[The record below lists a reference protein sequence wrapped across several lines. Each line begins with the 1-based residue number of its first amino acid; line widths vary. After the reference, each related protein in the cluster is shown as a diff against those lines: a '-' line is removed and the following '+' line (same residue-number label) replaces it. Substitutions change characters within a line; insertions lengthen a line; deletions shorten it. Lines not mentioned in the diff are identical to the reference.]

1 MTSII
6 NGLFAGR
13 AGIASHGAAIAVSG
27 DNISNSNTIGYK
39 ASRAEFEDL
48 MAGEG
53 VIGRQ
58 VGSGSAIGAVATI
71 FEQGTLEFTGRPLDL
86 GISGNGYFVV
96 AKEDQRYF
104 SRAGNFKIDSA
115 GFVTNQ
121 AGLAVLGFP
130 ANGSGA
136 LEPININ
143 TIEQGSISTTL
154 VDIAGNVNASSD
166 LVTTASI
173 PVPGVVIPPTVTYS
187 NLNNF
192 AAYSS
197 VVDVFDTLG
206 EKHTVSLF
214 FYHTDTNE
222 YTVRGYVN
230 NEEVDA
236 AGTLT
241 GYPRLIGEKVLT
253 FGGNGQ
259 RSPLPVVG
267 TPDFTT
273 SITWANAS
281 DLSVIDFTFAPMTQY
296 SAQSNILSISQDGQ
310 GIGSVTNLSV
320 SSSGTISALLS
331 NGQQSV
337 IGTVAMASFSNPEG
351 LTRIGGNLLSLSS
364 ASGEP
369 IYGKAE
375 SGNFGALKSGTVEL
389 STVDI
394 AAEFVKIITL
404 QRGFQASSRIITTI
418 NQLLNEII
426 QLAG

>member
-1 MTSII
+1 MPSII

-13 AGIASHGAAIAVSG
+13 AGISSHGSAIAVSG

-39 ASRAEFEDL
+39 ANRAEFEDL

-58 VGSGSAIGAVATI
+58 VGSGSSVATVSTI

-86 GISGNGYFVV
+86 GIAGTGYFVV

-104 SRAGNFKIDSA
+104 TRAGNFKVDSA

-121 AGLAVLGFP
+121 LGLAILGFP

-143 TIEQGSISTTL
+143 TIKQGTVATTV
-154 VDIAGNVNASSD
+154 VDIAGNIDASSD
-166 LVTTASI
+166 LVNTAVI
-173 PVPGVVIPPTVTYS
+173 PVPGLVVPPTVTYS
-187 NLNNF
+187 DLNSF
-192 AAYSS
+192 AAYST

-206 EKHTVSLF
+206 EKHTISMF

-236 AGTLT
+236 TGTLT
-241 GYPRLIGEKVLT
+241 GYPRLIGEKVIT

-259 RSPLPVVG
+259 RNPLPVVG

-273 SITWANAS
+273 NITWKNQSELS
-281 DLSVIDFTFAPMTQY
+281 DIAVTFSPMTQY

-310 GIGSVTNLSV
+310 GVGAVTTLAV
-320 SSSGTISALLS
+320 SSNGSISALLT
-331 NGQQSV
+331 NGQQTV
-337 IGTVAMASFSNPEG
+337 IGTLAMASFSNPEG
-351 LTRIGGNLLSLSS
+351 LTRLGGNLLSLSS
-364 ASGEP
+364 SSGEP

-375 SGNFGALKSGTVEL
+375 SGNFGSLKSGTVEL

-394 AAEFVKIITL
+394 ASEFVKIITL

-426 QLAG
+426 QLA

>member
-1 MTSII
+1 MPSII

-13 AGIASHGAAIAVSG
+13 AGISSHGSAIAVSG

-39 ASRAEFEDL
+39 VSRAEFEDL

-58 VGSGSAIGAVATI
+58 VGSGASIAAVATI

-86 GISGNGYFVV
+86 GIAGTGYFVV

-104 SRAGNFKIDSA
+104 TRAGNFKVDSA

-121 AGLAVLGFP
+121 SGLAILGFP

-143 TIEQGSISTTL
+143 TIKQGTVATTE
-154 VDIAGNVNASSD
+154 VDIAGNIDASSD
-166 LVTTASI
+166 LVNTAVI
-173 PVPGVVIPPTVTYS
+173 PVPGLVVPPTVTYS
-187 NLNNF
+187 DLNSF
-192 AAYSS
+192 AAYST

-206 EKHTVSLF
+206 EKHTISMF

-236 AGTLT
+236 TGTLT

-259 RSPLPVVG
+259 RIPLPVVG

-273 SITWANAS
+273 NITWKNQSELS
-281 DLSVIDFTFAPMTQY
+281 DIAVTFSPMTQY

-310 GIGSVTNLSV
+310 GIGAVTTLAV
-320 SSSGTISALLS
+320 SSNGSISALLT
-331 NGQQSV
+331 NGQQTV
-337 IGTVAMASFSNPEG
+337 IGTLAMASFSNPEG
-351 LTRIGGNLLSLSS
+351 LTRLGGNLLSLSS
-364 ASGEP
+364 SSGEP

-375 SGNFGALKSGTVEL
+375 SGNFGSLKSGTVEL

-394 AAEFVKIITL
+394 ASEFVRIITL

-418 NQLLNEII
+418 NQLLNDII
-426 QLAG
+426 QLV

>member
-1 MTSII
+1 MASII

-13 AGIASHGAAIAVSG
+13 AGISSHGTAIAVTG

-39 ASRAEFEDL
+39 VSRAEFEDL

-58 VGSGSAIGAVATI
+58 VGSGASIAAVATI

-86 GISGNGYFVV
+86 GIAGTGYFVV

-104 SRAGNFKIDSA
+104 TRAGNFKVDSA

-121 AGLAVLGFP
+121 SGLAILGFP

-143 TIEQGSISTTL
+143 TIKQGTVATTE
-154 VDIAGNVNASSD
+154 VDIAGNIDASSD
-166 LVTTASI
+166 LVNTAVI
-173 PVPGVVIPPTVTYS
+173 PDPGLVIPPTVTYS
-187 NLNNF
+187 DLNSF
-192 AAYSS
+192 AAYST

-206 EKHTVSLF
+206 EKHTISMF

-236 AGTLT
+236 TGTLT

-259 RSPLPVVG
+259 RIPLPVVG

-273 SITWANAS
+273 NITWKNQSELS
-281 DLSVIDFTFAPMTQY
+281 DIAVTFSPMTQY

-310 GIGSVTNLSV
+310 GIGAVTTLAV
-320 SSSGTISALLS
+320 SSNGSISALLT
-331 NGQQSV
+331 NGQQTV
-337 IGTVAMASFSNPEG
+337 IGTLAMASFSNPEG
-351 LTRIGGNLLSLSS
+351 LTRLGGNLLSLSS
-364 ASGEP
+364 SSGEP

-375 SGNFGALKSGTVEL
+375 SGNFGSLKSGTVEL

-394 AAEFVKIITL
+394 ASEFVRIITL

-418 NQLLNEII
+418 NQLLNDII
-426 QLAG
+426 QLV

>member
-1 MTSII
+1 VPSII

-13 AGIASHGAAIAVSG
+13 AGISSHGSAIAVSG

-39 ASRAEFEDL
+39 ANRAEFEDL

-58 VGSGSAIGAVATI
+58 VGSGSSVATVSTI

-86 GISGNGYFVV
+86 GIAGTGYFVV

-104 SRAGNFKIDSA
+104 TRAGNFKVDSA

-121 AGLAVLGFP
+121 LGLAILGFP

-143 TIEQGSISTTL
+143 TIKQGTVATTV
-154 VDIAGNVNASSD
+154 VDIAGNIDASSD
-166 LVTTASI
+166 LVNTAVI
-173 PVPGVVIPPTVTYS
+173 PVPGLVVPPTVTYS
-187 NLNNF
+187 DLNSF
-192 AAYSS
+192 AAYST

-206 EKHTVSLF
+206 EKHTISMF

-236 AGTLT
+236 TGTLT
-241 GYPRLIGEKVLT
+241 GYPRLIGEKVIT

-259 RSPLPVVG
+259 RNPLPVVG

-273 SITWANAS
+273 NITWKNQSELS
-281 DLSVIDFTFAPMTQY
+281 DIAVTFSPMTQY

-310 GIGSVTNLSV
+310 GVGAVTTLAV
-320 SSSGTISALLS
+320 SSNGSISALLT
-331 NGQQSV
+331 NGQQTV
-337 IGTVAMASFSNPEG
+337 IGTLAMASFSNPEG
-351 LTRIGGNLLSLSS
+351 LTRLGGNLLSLSS
-364 ASGEP
+364 SSGEP

-375 SGNFGALKSGTVEL
+375 SGNFGSLKSGTVEL

-394 AAEFVKIITL
+394 ASEFVKIITL

-426 QLAG
+426 QLA

>member
-1 MTSII
+1 MPSII

-13 AGIASHGAAIAVSG
+13 AGISSHGSAIAVSG

-39 ASRAEFEDL
+39 ANRAEFEDL

-58 VGSGSAIGAVATI
+58 VGSGSSVATVSTI

-86 GISGNGYFVV
+86 GIAGTGYFVV

-104 SRAGNFKIDSA
+104 TRAGNFKVDSA

-121 AGLAVLGFP
+121 LGLAILGFP

-143 TIEQGSISTTL
+143 SIKQGTVATTE
-154 VDIAGNVNASSD
+154 VDIAGNIDASSD
-166 LVTTASI
+166 LVNTAVI
-173 PVPGVVIPPTVTYS
+173 PVPGLVVPPTVTYS
-187 NLNNF
+187 DLNSF
-192 AAYSS
+192 AAYST

-206 EKHTVSLF
+206 EKHTISMF

-236 AGTLT
+236 TGTLT
-241 GYPRLIGEKVLT
+241 GYPRLIGEKVIT

-259 RSPLPVVG
+259 RNPLPVVG

-273 SITWANAS
+273 NITWKNQSELS
-281 DLSVIDFTFAPMTQY
+281 DIAVTFSPMTQY

-310 GIGSVTNLSV
+310 GVGAVTTLAV
-320 SSSGTISALLS
+320 SSNGSISALLT
-331 NGQQSV
+331 NGQQTV
-337 IGTVAMASFSNPEG
+337 IGTLAMASFSNPEG
-351 LTRIGGNLLSLSS
+351 LTRLGGNLLSLSS
-364 ASGEP
+364 SSGEP

-375 SGNFGALKSGTVEL
+375 SGNFGSLKSGTVEL

-394 AAEFVKIITL
+394 ASEFVKIITL

-426 QLAG
+426 QLA

>member
-1 MTSII
+1 MPSII

-13 AGIASHGAAIAVSG
+13 AGISSHGSAIAVSG

-39 ASRAEFEDL
+39 ANRAEFEDL

-58 VGSGSAIGAVATI
+58 VGSGSSVATVSTI

-86 GISGNGYFVV
+86 GIAGTGYFVV

-104 SRAGNFKIDSA
+104 TRAGNFKVDSA

-121 AGLAVLGFP
+121 LGLAILGFP

-143 TIEQGSISTTL
+143 TIKQGTVATTV
-154 VDIAGNVNASSD
+154 VDIAGNIDASSD
-166 LVTTASI
+166 LVNTAVI
-173 PVPGVVIPPTVTYS
+173 PVPGLVVPPTVTYS
-187 NLNNF
+187 DLNSF
-192 AAYSS
+192 AAYST

-206 EKHTVSLF
+206 EKHTISMF

-236 AGTLT
+236 TGTLT
-241 GYPRLIGEKVLT
+241 GYPRLIGEKVIT

-259 RSPLPVVG
+259 RNPLPVVG

-273 SITWANAS
+273 NITWKNQSELS
-281 DLSVIDFTFAPMTQY
+281 DIAVTFSPMTQY

-310 GIGSVTNLSV
+310 GVGAVTTLAV
-320 SSSGTISALLS
+320 SSNGSISALLT
-331 NGQQSV
+331 NGQQTV
-337 IGTVAMASFSNPEG
+337 IGTLAMASFSNPEG
-351 LTRIGGNLLSLSS
+351 LTRLGGNLLSLSS
-364 ASGEP
+364 SSGEP

-375 SGNFGALKSGTVEL
+375 SGNLGSLKSGTVEL

-394 AAEFVKIITL
+394 ASEFVKIITL

-426 QLAG
+426 QLA